1 MSKVYGAGVLI
12 MLLLVAC
19 SVGSA
24 QERRVEF
31 FDPKI
36 GGFSFVADHD
46 EFAILTDAD
55 TMTTDGAVYP
65 FQFGS
70 VQVWDENKTMGAYVS
85 LSRFDRGKPP
95 VETEKKLFIKSF
107 VSSGGEMWED
117 SPVSG
122 IVAGYN
128 ATIWQGVGMPYYMDA
143 QKKQLRHFSAT
154 IIYIDINESMSMAIG
169 AEEPLLSEIIGSIV
183 VE

>member
-1 MSKVYGAGVLI
+1 MGKVYCAGVLI
-12 MLLLVAC
+12 AFLLVAC

-55 TMTTDGAVYP
+55 TMTTDGVVYP

-85 LSRFDRGKPP
+85 LSHFDRGKPP

-107 VSSGGEMWED
+107 VSSGGEMWKD
-117 SPVSG
+117 RPVSG

-128 ATIWQGVGMPYYMDA
+128 ATIWQGVGMPYMDA
-143 QKKQLRHFSAT
+143 QKRLRHFSAT
-154 IIYIDINESMSMAIG
+154 IIYIDVNESMSMAIG
-169 AEEPLLSEIIGSIV
+169 AEEPLLSQITGSLV
-183 VE
+183 V

>member
-1 MSKVYGAGVLI
+1 
-12 MLLLVAC
+12 
-19 SVGSA
+19 
-24 QERRVEF
+24 
-31 FDPKI
+31 
-36 GGFSFVADHD
+36 
-46 EFAILTDAD
+46 
-55 TMTTDGAVYP
+55 
-65 FQFGS
+65 
-70 VQVWDENKTMGAYVS
+70 MGAYVS
-85 LSRFDRGKPP
+85 LSHFDRGKPP

-122 IVAGYN
+122 IVAGCN
-128 ATIWQGVGMPYYMDA
+128 ATIWQGVGMPYIDA
-143 QKKQLRHFSAT
+143 QKRLRHFSAT